1 MRHPVIISHIII
13 SLAPYIMD
21 TTLEIF
27 GAVFG
32 FLAVYFTI
40 KQNII
45 CWYFGLIQV
54 ILYCFVFYTAKLYSD
69 MILHVI
75 YIFLQGF
82 GWYNWKYGGSNHS
95 ALRVTLLTNA
105 TFWIGL
111 TVLASVFLGYTMQAN
126 TDASYPYEDAF
137 IMVASLVAQYLM
149 IKKVVASWI
158 FWIVVDV
165 VGITIYSYKG
175 LYFTAVLYL
184 LFLIMAIMGYLEWKK
199 AYNEELA
206 HEKRI

>member
-1 MRHPVIISHIII
+1 
-13 SLAPYIMD
+13 MD
-21 TTLEIF
+21 TILELF

-40 KQNII
+40 KQNIW

-69 MILHVI
+69 MILHFI
-75 YIFLQGF
+75 YIFLQVY
-82 GWYNWKYGGSNHS
+82 GWYNWKYGGSNQS
-95 ALRVTLLTNA
+95 ALRVTLVTNA

-111 TVLASVFLGYTMQAN
+111 SVVASLFLGYSMQSK
-126 TDASYPYEDAF
+126 TDASYPYADAF

-149 IKKVVASWI
+149 IKKVVASWL

-165 VGITIYSYKG
+165 VGITIYCYKG
-175 LYFTAVLYL
+175 LYFTTVLYV
-184 LFLIMAIMGYLEWKK
+184 LFLIMAIIGYLEWKK
-199 AYNEELA
+199 AYNEEFA
-206 HEKRI
+206 YERRT